1 MVFKGAFGRF
11 FYFETL
17 STCVAAF
24 LNIFMKHQSTNP
36 TGLGYALLAVAFA
49 FPWLIPEHTA
59 PLPSFFTNVS
69 AALVIAPIALWSFL
83 AHRQPVIY
91 DHLAFGFSIAAAIP
105 LLQAASGLF
114 VMPSEAP
121 LVSLHL
127 FGIALSISIARHSD
141 HKSSDKL
148 LTALFCGLLLASLLS
163 VSIALSQWLQIDSD
177 LIGTNL
183 VIKLPD
189 GSRPYANLA
198 QPNDLSTLLVWG
210 VLSVLWLQTTNRL
223 NSYVALILVIFLLL
237 GVVATQSRTGFLAL
251 LLISTAVVVLPI
263 VDQHVFRM
271 RVAVVTLSVFY
282 TALTFF
288 WKPLTLGIG
297 LHSKIRSV
305 EEIFSSDIRY
315 EIWITFLSGIHKRP
329 FFGYGWDQGR
339 VVQMDNLQTE
349 TRLPIFVQHAHN
361 VLLDLIIW
369 NGIPLGVIIIAL
381 LSVWFSWQLKK
392 STTATQKIL
401 FLALTVLVLHSMLEL
416 PHLNAYFLAPAAM
429 MMGILNNRAEFPWKL
444 EVSRW
449 MIALVCMVVS
459 VILMVSIRDYQQIG
473 DSLRKYRFY
482 LAKIGPAAGYVEP
495 VAPTI
500 YVLTATQSALLNLR
514 IEPKSRMTEVELN
527 KLRGMAYRYPMES
540 TYLRFAQAAALNGL
554 TEEAQT
560 FIDRW
565 CFYQT
570 GTSCVSIQ
578 RSWKNFQ
585 SESLDLTGSK

>member
-1 MVFKGAFGRF
+1 MVFKGALGRF

-449 MIALVCMVVS
+449 MIALVCIAVS